1 MYKSTPI
8 TKKAKTARE
17 YNSALKQTTSSD
29 LIAGAGDAYRTTYR
43 DKGSPGETIT
53 GRREKKE
60 TYTCAQAVADGH
72 YSSRQECLDATK
84 KRTGSVNPTKEGIED
99 NTRGTGEF
107 ETFTEQKP
115 GTDDFIGDIQEYKK
129 QKRKVLGDLETRE
142 LNRTTK
148 KTEKDLRR
156 AKIKEAREARKQAK
170 ADGTKRKDR
179 REAFKQ
185 SKRTAKQEEIANE
198 KMAFQKRSDLNKE
211 AQSFGLGAGGTYEV
225 DVMKTKS
232 DYTRDQLIADA
243 KNEQRRKL
251 KEAEDEAKAAAGKM
265 RAPLKKNYFK
275 KY

>member
-8 TKKAKTARE
+8 TKKAKTAGE

-29 LIAGAGDAYRTTYR
+29 LIAGAGDAYRTTYK

-53 GRREKKE
+53 GRRRTQASLSFEEKC
-60 TYTCAQAVADGH
+60 YNADG
-72 YSSRQECLDATK
+72 SR
-84 KRTGSVNPTKEGIED
+84 KRGVAGCRWADEEGKESPD
-99 NTRGTGEF
+99 DF

-129 QKRKVLGDLETRE
+129 QKRRVLGDLETRE

-156 AKIKEAREARKQAK
+156 VKIKEAREDRKQAK
-170 ADGTKRKDR
+170 ADGTSRKDR
-179 REAFKQ
+179 RKAFNQ
-185 SKRTAKQEEIANE
+185 SKRKAKQEEIANE

-211 AQSFGLGAGGTYEV
+211 AQSFGLGAGGAYEV
-225 DVMKTKS
+225 DVLKTKS

-243 KNEQRRKL
+243 RNRQKREL
-251 KEAEDEAKAAAGKM
+251 KEAEEKAESAANM

>member
-8 TKKAKTARE
+8 TKKAKTAGE
-17 YNSALKQTTSSD
+17 YNSALKQTQGIAEQSTSVTPGT
-29 LIAGAGDAYRTTYR
+29 I
-43 DKGSPGETIT
+43 GETIT

-72 YSSRQECLDATK
+72 YSTRQECLDATK

-115 GTDDFIGDIQEYKK
+115 GTSDVIDIVQEYKP
-129 QKRKVLGDLETRE
+129 QQRRVLGDLETRE

-179 REAFKQ
+179 RKDFKQ

-198 KMAFQKRSDLNKE
+198 REAFETRSKLNRE
-211 AQSFGLGAGGTYEV
+211 AQAFGREAGEAYEI
-225 DVMKTKS
+225 DVPKTKS
-232 DYTRDQLIADA
+232 DFEKEELIQNQRA
-243 KNEQRRKL
+243 KNKL
-251 KEAEDEAKAAAGKM
+251 AAQTIGQMLTGFPM
-265 RAPLKKNYFK
+265 RAPMKKNYFK
-275 KY
+275 K

>member
-8 TKKAKTARE
+8 TKKAKTAGE

-29 LIAGAGDAYRTTYR
+29 LIAGAGDAYRTTYK

-53 GRREKKE
+53 GRRRTQASLSFEEKC
-60 TYTCAQAVADGH
+60 YNADG
-72 YSSRQECLDATK
+72 SR
-84 KRTGSVNPTKEGIED
+84 KRGVAGCRWADEEGKESPK
-99 NTRGTGEF
+99 EF

-129 QKRKVLGDLETRE
+129 QKRRVLGDLETRE

-156 AKIKEAREARKQAK
+156 AKIKEAREDRKQAK

-185 SKRTAKQEEIANE
+185 SKRDAKQEEIANE

-243 KNEQRRKL
+243 RNKQRR
-251 KEAEDEAKAAAGKM
+251 EAAGAEEEAKSAVGKM

-275 KY
+275 K

>member
-8 TKKAKTARE
+8 TKKAKTAGE
-17 YNSALKQTTSSD
+17 YNSALKQTD
-29 LIAGAGDAYRTTYR
+29 LIKGAGDAYRTTYKE
-43 DKGSPGETIT
+43 KGSTGETIT

-107 ETFTEQKP
+107 ETFTEETP
-115 GTDDFIGDIQEYKK
+115 GTDDFIGDLQEYKK
-129 QKRKVLGDLETRE
+129 QTRRVLGDLETRE

-156 AKIKEAREARKQAK
+156 VKIKEAREDRKQAK

-179 REAFKQ
+179 RKDFSQ

-198 KMAFQKRSDLNKE
+198 REAFQKRSDLNKE
-211 AQSFGLGAGGTYEV
+211 AQSFGLGAGGAYEV
-225 DVMKTKS
+225 DVLKTQG
-232 DYTRDQLIADA
+232 DYTKAELVADA
-243 KNEQRRKL
+243 KNKR
-251 KEAEDEAKAAAGKM
+251 KAAAVPKM

-275 KY
+275 K